1 MTSFEKLVADYC
13 GLSIPAVQEMD
24 FIDYLVIRRDA
35 FINRMSQSEEGEKY
49 LDNAFRLE
57 QTKPDYKKLR
67 AKFGG

>member
-1 MTSFEKLVADYC
+1 MTSYEKLVADYC

-24 FIDYLVIRRDA
+24 ALDYLVLRRDA
-35 FINRMSQSEEGEKY
+35 FVHRMSQTEEGMKY
-49 LDNAFRLE
+49 LDNAYRLE